1 MALMRVVFSGLPSFG
16 HFLQL
21 LPLAVA
27 TRDAGHEVTVATGE
41 VRHSLLAGL
50 GLNPVVAGRSTNDVV
65 GEASA
70 AVRAE
75 TPDFD
80 DLPQRQAIELIS
92 AKFSWLMPKAFV
104 DDLQPLFAERR
115 PDLVIHGAY
124 SPGPGLAARLAGIP
138 ALCHGTGRPR
148 SDEDPLMARSALVLR
163 DYAATLD
170 ISLPEAYPIHLGNPF
185 LDICPPSLNDPR
197 FMATADRTELRLVP
211 FNAHPGE
218 VPAWVRDR
226 DRPLVFLSLGT
237 ESDSVEMLRAAID
250 GLSTLDATV
259 LVATGKLPVAAIGEV
274 PDNVVVEG
282 WVPQADLLPHVDL
295 VVHHG
300 GNGTTFGSMHAGR
313 PQLFLQNSPGPDQL
327 LNAEM
332 VCAAGAGERL
342 LFDEVN
348 AEAVATKGKSLLVD
362 SARLDAAQEIAREM
376 AGMPSPEEVAARL
389 PELAS

>member
-1 MALMRVVFSGLPSFG
+1 MRVVFSGLPSFG

-27 TRDAGHEVTVATGE
+27 ARDAGHDVTVATGE
-41 VRHSLLAGL
+41 VRHPLLADL
-50 GLNPVVAGRSTNDVV
+50 GLNPVRAGRSTNDVV
-65 GEASA
+65 AQASEQ
-70 AVRAE
+70 VRAQ

-80 DLPQRQAIELIS
+80 QLEQRDAIGLIS

-104 DDLQPLFAERR
+104 DDLLPLFDELR
-115 PDLVIHGAY
+115 PDLLIHGAY
-124 SPGPGLAARLAGIP
+124 SPGPGLAARLAGVP

-148 SDEDPLMARSALVLR
+148 SDEDTLMASSGQVLR
-163 DYAATLD
+163 DYAETLG
-170 ISLPEAYPIHLGNPF
+170 ITLPASYPIYLGNKF
-185 LDICPPSLNDPR
+185 LDICPPSLNDPK
-197 FMATADRTELRLVP
+197 FMEVTDRTQLRLVP
-211 FNAHPGE
+211 FNAAGGE
-218 VPAWVRDR
+218 LPAWVRGER

-250 GLSTLDATV
+250 GLSTLDVTV
-259 LVATGKLPVAAIGEV
+259 LVASGKLDPATLGEV
-274 PDNVVVEG
+274 PDNVVLQG

-332 VCAAGAGERL
+332 ICAAGAGERL
-342 LFDEVN
+342 LFAEVT
-348 AEAVATKGKSLLVD
+348 AEAVTTKARSLLAD
-362 SARLDAAQEIAREM
+362 TARADAATEIAREM
-376 AGMPSPEEVAARL
+376 AAMPSPDEVAARL
-389 PELAS
+389 PELIG